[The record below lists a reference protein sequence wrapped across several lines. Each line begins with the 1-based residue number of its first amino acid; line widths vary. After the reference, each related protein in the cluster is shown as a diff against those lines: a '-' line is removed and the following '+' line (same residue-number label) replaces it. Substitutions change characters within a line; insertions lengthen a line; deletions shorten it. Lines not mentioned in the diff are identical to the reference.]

1 VTVTD
6 KEIIKKKIRDLH
18 NLTNEEYPPLQTV
31 TQIASAVHDV
41 ADVIDY
47 LYDKLECLEREVHFI
62 HELNRKPRL

>member
-1 VTVTD
+1 MA
-6 KEIIKKKIRDLH
+6 I
-18 NLTNEEYPPLQTV
+18 
-31 TQIASAVHDV
+31 HDI